1 MNKRRLF
8 TGMTSTACLIVALM
22 AATAQVSATYPGVD
36 GRLAFGMSVAGGKVE
51 IFSVLPNGHDLRQL
65 TDLPGFNACA
75 NYSPNGRS
83 IAWCSGSGPGIS
95 EIWAMK
101 ANGKHQHQVT
111 HTGGFMTFP
120 NYSPDGTRIAFS
132 GNLPGD
138 AKQAVFAI
146 GTDGSGMVRLTDDL
160 SNNSLPAWSPD
171 GTKIAF
177 VSDRIGRPQ
186 VWLMNWD
193 GTNPVQLTTDPFP
206 KTQLPDWSPDGK
218 KIAFA
223 GVDVTG
229 GPDVF
234 VMNADGSGR
243 TQLTRNQAVN
253 FAPRWSPDGTKIA
266 FVTSRDLPPAART
279 VFIMKA
285 DGSDQ
290 HAVHPGGRQLAPSW
304 QPLPLDDESDEDES
318 D

>member
-1 MNKRRLF
+1 MKKRHLV
-8 TGMTSTACLIVALM
+8 TAITSSACLVVAL
-22 AATAQVSATYPGVD
+22 TAGSAPALATYPGVN
-36 GRLAFGMSVAGGKVE
+36 GRLAFGMSVEGGNVE

-75 NYSPNGRS
+75 NYSPDGRS
-83 IAWCSGSGPGIS
+83 IAWCARTGPSIS

-101 ANGKHQHQVT
+101 ANGKDQHQVT

-138 AKQAVFAI
+138 EKQAVFVT

-177 VSDRIGRPQ
+177 VSNRTGLPQ
-186 VWLMNWD
+186 VWLMNAD
-193 GTNPVQLTTDPFP
+193 GTHPSQLTTDPFP
-206 KTQLPDWSPDGK
+206 KAQLPDWSPDGK

-223 GVDVTG
+223 SVDATG

-243 TQLTRNQAVN
+243 AQLTSHEGVN
-253 FAPRWSPDGTKIA
+253 FAPRWSPDGTRIA
-266 FVTSRDLPPAART
+266 FVTSRGLPPAART
-279 VFIMKA
+279 VFIMNA
-285 DGSDQ
+285 DGSGQ
-290 HAVHPGGRQLAPSW
+290 HAVHPGGQELAPSW
-304 QPLPLDDESDEDES
+304 QPLPLDEESD
-318 D
+318 